1 MPIEPLLSWR
11 EPRSDGWRDEA
22 KRITSALK
30 AGDGGIGV
38 AQRIRRLGSMRLDDG
53 ERLQLRRIVK
63 SARELADPLPEFR
76 LYRLLVVS
84 NRTTNFFAADLESAG
99 IARGLLIE
107 AVDAGYDNVEAL
119 AFSAHSEMPEGRFDA
134 VLLMLDVGFFPTESE
149 FLDIGA
155 EAGAISAASERLTRI
170 VSGLRARCAAPVIV
184 ATVVL
189 GAETQLSSADPSM
202 PGTAARLTMAINQ
215 AIADGAIRG
224 QLVPFDLASLANRI
238 GTSDFSDPARFH
250 QAKIPFSLD
259 ASPVIADGL
268 AAVIAGLTGRTGRVL
283 VLDLDNT
290 LWGGVVADDGIERIE
305 IGQGSASGEAFLAIQ
320 RYALELR
327 RRGIVLAVCS
337 KNLDEIARGPFK
349 EHPDMLLREEHIA
362 VFVANFDDK
371 ATNLARIAQ
380 TLDLDPS
387 ALVFLDD
394 NPAERER
401 VRSALPFV
409 MVPEVGD
416 DAALYVR
423 SVAYSGYFEHARL
436 SADDLRRADTYTAR
450 SAAKSL
456 QATIGDYDEY
466 LKSLE
471 MELFVTPFDPM
482 GRARIAQLIQK
493 SNQFNLTTKRYSEI
507 DVSEIETDVTRVGWQ
522 VRLKDRFAD
531 HGIISVVIADKG
543 VTAWSID
550 TWVMSCRVLQRRVEE
565 TIMAQLAKTA
575 AASGATELLG
585 TYIPTTRNKLVE
597 SFFERQ
603 GFDHKRTENGAK
615 HYRLDLTTTKAAP
628 GTLIAVVP

>member
-1 MPIEPLLSWR
+1 MPINLLSNWR
-11 EPRSDGWRDEA
+11 EPRSTDWRDQA
-22 KRITSALK
+22 RQVASALK

-38 AQRIRRLGSMRLDDG
+38 ARQVRRLGGMRLDDG

-63 SARELADPLPEFR
+63 LARDLADPLPEFR
-76 LYRLLVVS
+76 PYRLLLVS
-84 NRTTNFFAADLESAG
+84 NRTTSFFAADLETAG
-99 IARGLLIE
+99 VARGLLIE
-107 AVDAGYDNVEAL
+107 TVDAGFDNVESLAL
-119 AFSAHSEMPEGRFDA
+119 NAQAEVPPGRFDA
-134 VLLMLDVGFFPTESE
+134 VFVLLDGGFFPAAVE
-149 FLDIGA
+149 FLEIDA
-155 EAGAISAASERLTRI
+155 EAEALTAARTRLSRI
-170 VSGLRARCAAPVIV
+170 VSGLRTKFAAPVIV
-184 ATVVL
+184 ATI
-189 GAETQLSSADPSM
+189 APASEAQLSSVDPAL
-202 PGTAARLTMAINQ
+202 PGTAARMTLAINQ
-215 AIADGAIRG
+215 AIADGSARG
-224 QLVPFDLASLANRI
+224 ELVPFDLAALASRV
-238 GTSDFSDPARFH
+238 GVSAFFDPARFH

-259 ASPVIADGL
+259 ASPVVADGL
-268 AAVIAGLTGRTGRVL
+268 AAVIASMTGRSGRVL

-290 LWGGVVADDGIERIE
+290 IWGGVVADDGIERIE
-305 IGQGSASGEAFLAIQ
+305 IGQGSATGEAFLAVQ

-327 RRGIVLAVCS
+327 RRGVVLAVCS
-337 KNLDEIARGPFK
+337 KNLEETARGPFR
-349 EHPDMLLREEHIA
+349 EHPDMLLREEHFA
-362 VFVANFDDK
+362 VFVANFEDK

-423 SVAYSGYFEHARL
+423 SLVYSGYLEHQRL
-436 SADDLRRADTYTAR
+436 SADDVRRADTYTAR
-450 SAAKSL
+450 RAAKSL

-471 MELFVTPFDPM
+471 MELFITPFDAM

-507 DVSEIETDVTRVGWQ
+507 DVSKIETDVTRLGWQ
-522 VRLKDRFAD
+522 VRLRDRFAD

-543 VTAWSID
+543 TTAWSID

-585 TYIPTTRNKLVE
+585 TFIPTARNKLVE
-597 SFFERQ
+597 NFFERQ
-603 GFDHKRTENGAK
+603 GFDRKHTDAGTK
-615 HYRLDLTTTKAAP
+615 HYRLDLMATKLEARA
-628 GTLIAVVP
+628 LIAVAP

>member
-1 MPIEPLLSWR
+1 MPIKSLMSWR
-11 EPRSDGWRDEA
+11 EPRSTDWRDEA

-30 AGDGGIGV
+30 AGDRTIGV

-63 SARELADPLPEFR
+63 LARELAEPLPEYR

-84 NRTTNFFAADLESAG
+84 NRTTNFFAADLEAAG
-99 IARGLLIE
+99 TARGLLIE
-107 AVDAGYDNVEAL
+107 TVDAGYDNVEAL
-119 AFSAHSEMPEGRFDA
+119 AFNAQSELPSGRFDA
-134 VLLMLDVGFFPTESE
+134 VLLMLDGGFFPASGS
-149 FLDIGA
+149 FLDIEA
-155 EAGAISAASERLTRI
+155 EADAITAACERLNRI

-184 ATVVL
+184 ATVAF
-189 GAETQLSSADPSM
+189 GAEGQLSSADPSM
-202 PGTAARLTMAINQ
+202 PGTAPRLTMAINQ
-215 AIADGAIRG
+215 AIADGAARG
-224 QLVPFDLASLANRI
+224 HLVPFDLVSLANRI
-238 GTSDFSDPARFH
+238 GASVFSDPARFN

-268 AAVIAGLTGRTGRVL
+268 AAVIAGMTGRAGRVL

-290 LWGGVVADDGIERIE
+290 VWGGIVADDGIERIE
-305 IGQGSASGEAFLAIQ
+305 IGQGSASGEAFLAVQ

-337 KNLDEIARGPFK
+337 KNLDDVARGPFK
-349 EHPDMLLREEHIA
+349 AHPDMLVREEHIA
-362 VFVANFDDK
+362 VFVANFEDK

-423 SVAYSGYFEHARL
+423 SLVYSGYFEHSRL
-436 SADDLRRADTYTAR
+436 SADDLQRADTYTAR
-450 SAAKSL
+450 SAAKTL
-456 QATIGDYDEY
+456 QATISDYDEY

-471 MELFVTPFDPM
+471 MELSITPFDPM
-482 GRARIAQLIQK
+482 GRARISQLIQK

-507 DVSEIETDVTRVGWQ
+507 DVGEIETDVTRVGWQ

-543 VTAWSID
+543 ATAWSID

-565 TIMAQLAKTA
+565 TIMAKLAGTA
-575 AASGATELLG
+575 AAAGATELLG

-597 SFFERQ
+597 TFFERQ
-603 GFDHKRTENGAK
+603 GFAHQNTDGGTKR
-615 HYRLDLTTTKAAP
+615 YRLDLTTAKFDTSA
-628 GTLIAVVP
+628 LIAVVP